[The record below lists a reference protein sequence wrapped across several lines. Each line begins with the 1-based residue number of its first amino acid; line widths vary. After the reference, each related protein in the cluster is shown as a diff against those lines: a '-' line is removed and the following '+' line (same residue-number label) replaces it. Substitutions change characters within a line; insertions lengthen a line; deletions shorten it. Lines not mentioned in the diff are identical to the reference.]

1 MNVPE
6 TLIVQKPATATDAYD
21 GGVKVIRDAMNA
33 KGGTHGH
40 VNCGLYAYT
49 VSGPDL
55 KQFEWNALFK
65 LDNHSTAGEN
75 CAMYA
80 QANKHSSGPTWGAV
94 IEATDLTPGDTTGL
108 VGAEIDCWVSGPDNQ
123 LRFGMDV
130 LIGDARVM
138 RGLSP
143 SEVVEGTAGIRIGS
157 STSAPKAKWL
167 EGLQFYGHMDRCIDT
182 SRADTQVAIKLAKG
196 QVIQI
201 GDTIIGA
208 DGTKSQDKMTWLI
221 VGAGVVGALMA
232 GLL

>member
-1 MNVPE
+1 
-6 TLIVQKPATATDAYD
+6 
-21 GGVKVIRDAMNA
+21 
-33 KGGTHGH
+33 

-208 DGTKSQDKMTWLI
+208 EGTKSQDKMTWLI
-221 VGAGVVGALMA
+221 VGAVLVGALMA
-232 GLL
+232 AAL